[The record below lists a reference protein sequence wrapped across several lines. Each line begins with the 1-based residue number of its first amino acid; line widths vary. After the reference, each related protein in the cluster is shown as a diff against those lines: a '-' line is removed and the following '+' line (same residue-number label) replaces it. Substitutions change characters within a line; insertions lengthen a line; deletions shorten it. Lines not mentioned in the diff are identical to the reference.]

1 MRLTVVSAPSTCLR
15 SERELA
21 FLSAPCRQCQRT
33 GHSIGYHWTLLEALR
48 FLFTLGS
55 NRIFVCYWSY
65 ETIRFGSDHYIWH
78 RQTQYPTRL
87 PTYFQVGPCEMS
99 SSRVTTKAA
108 SWRSSTGHPSRP
120 TMQIISLGRPQRRSL
135 PVTSPYAWSNRSYM
149 VMSYHI
155 RLCHVM
161 PIPTLTYK
169 YSS

>member
-120 TMQIISLGRPQRRSL
+120 TIKPTMQMDGHNVGPSRHVTVRMMEPFIYGHVIS
-135 PVTSPYAWSNRSYM
+135 YK
-149 VMSYHI
+149 VMS
-155 RLCHVM
+155 CHADANSY
-161 PIPTLTYK
+161 L
-169 YSS
+169 